1 MENEIQLSD
10 TSRQL
15 FRSVATWMRTFA
27 ILMII
32 FVVILALGAIFLAAD
47 KGGTIIKAFA
57 QKGEPGMVDFIKET
71 VGVVTIAL
79 IIFVLIFGY
88 ASTRLLQSANAFTA
102 ISYKAEKEQVLNAF
116 RNLKTY
122 WQFYGITL
130 IIVAVFMIYF
140 IVKMVMFMMQLQN

>member
-15 FRSVATWMRTFA
+15 FRSLATWMRTFA

-88 ASTRLLQSANAFTA
+88 ASTRLLQASNAFTA
-102 ISYKAEKEQVLNAF
+102 ISYKADKEQVLNAF

-130 IIVAVFMIYF
+130 IIVAFFMIYF